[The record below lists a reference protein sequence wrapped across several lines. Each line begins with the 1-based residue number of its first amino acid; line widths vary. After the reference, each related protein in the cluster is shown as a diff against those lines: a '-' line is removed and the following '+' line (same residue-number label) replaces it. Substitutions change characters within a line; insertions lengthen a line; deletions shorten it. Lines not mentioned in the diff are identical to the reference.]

1 MNNCHL
7 SLEVLISCMNERDR
21 SIISRS
27 NIQCNAIVVNQCD
40 EEKVDEWSF
49 ENVKGDVCHVKMIY
63 TKERGLSRS
72 RNMAI
77 RNATCDICLICDDDE
92 LFKNDYPETIIKE
105 FKDNP
110 DYDVIAFNLENPGTE
125 FPLYEEDISYWKA
138 GKLSSWQ
145 IAFRRID
152 KITSIQFNVLMG
164 SGTGNGGGEENK
176 FLIDCLAKGVKI
188 KYVPSLIAKVAQK
201 ESLWFHGFDKKY
213 WVNRGWI
220 AKMIFGNIKSIIYIF
235 GQVIL
240 RVHDVDKNN
249 SPLKILFWML
259 KGWCETRK

>member
-92 LFKNDYPETIIKE
+92 WLENDYETIIRDAYAHHPEK
-105 FKDNP
+105 
-110 DYDVIAFNLENPGTE
+110 DVITFSLKRKN
-125 FPLYEEDISYWKA
+125 YSYPQCECKM
-138 GKLSSWQ
+138 GIRQILRTSSVQ
-145 IAFRRID
+145 TTFKR
-152 KITSIQFNVLMG
+152 TSIIDNSICFDPQMG
-164 SGTGNGGGEENK
+164 SGSGNGGGEEIK
-176 FLIDCLAKGVKI
+176 FLMDCRRKKLELYYTPQIIATVKSENSQWFNGFTEKYFKDIFWAARRSLGTYLGIVYLFYWCLIRSNHFSI
-188 KYVPSLIAKVAQK
+188 KISKFK
-201 ESLWFHGFDKKY
+201 
-213 WVNRGWI
+213 
-220 AKMIFGNIKSIIYIF
+220 
-235 GQVIL
+235 
-240 RVHDVDKNN
+240 
-249 SPLKILFWML
+249 ML
-259 KGWCETRK
+259 KCSLQGFFEKR